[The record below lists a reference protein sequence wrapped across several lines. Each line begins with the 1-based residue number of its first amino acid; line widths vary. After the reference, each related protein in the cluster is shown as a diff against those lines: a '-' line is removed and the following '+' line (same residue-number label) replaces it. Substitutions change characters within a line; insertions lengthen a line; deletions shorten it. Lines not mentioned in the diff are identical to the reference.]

1 MIFEFLIEQG
11 SKELTQVNLSKN
23 CQKERKTPYKLG
35 LNCIVP
41 FEEAG

>member
-23 CQKERKTPYKLG
+23 CQKERKTPYTDNDHPGNKKRTH
-35 LNCIVP
+35 
-41 FEEAG
+41 